1 MKPHAF
7 IAMPFG
13 TKPGA
18 DCQPIHF
25 NRVFDE
31 LLGPA
36 LRDAGFD
43 VVRADEELRA
53 AEELTRA
60 RQGADPVES
69 LDAARRA
76 MRHAED
82 AAALAAIA

>member
-18 DCQPIHF
+18 DGVPIHF

-53 AEELTRA
+53 GDIRTDMFQEL
-60 RQGADPVES
+60 
-69 LDAARRA
+69 
-76 MRHAED
+76 
-82 AAALAAIA
+82 LAADLVLADLTNSACATPCARAA